1 MQASAILLFAVC
13 LQASA
18 ASYSQTV
25 SFTGKDVPLKTVFAS
40 VKKQTGFGVF
50 YQSGE
55 AATLEG
61 STAVTL
67 DLKNVTLELFLQVC
81 LRNEP
86 LEYSVEGTTIFI
98 KKKEAHAA
106 VSVEVS
112 PAGPIAEIK
121 GRVTNDKGEPLVNAN
136 ITVKRTGHGTITD
149 ANGNFTLHNV
159 NSDDIVTVSFIG
171 YKAQSI
177 PLRDRNSL
185 SVFMEPATND
195 LD

>member
-81 LRNEP
+81 LRNQP

-98 KKKEAHAA
+98 KRKDTHTL
-106 VSVEVS
+106 V
-112 PAGPIAEIK
+112 AEISTSAPITEIH
-121 GRVTNDKGEPLVNAN
+121 GRVTNDKGESLVNAN
-136 ITVKRTGHGTITD
+136 ITVKRTGRGTITD
-149 ANGNFTLHNV
+149 ANGNFALRNV
-159 NSDDIVTVSFIG
+159 N
-171 YKAQSI
+171 
-177 PLRDRNSL
+177 
-185 SVFMEPATND
+185 
-195 LD
+195 